1 MVLEMISMRP
11 CRMSDLVVYL
21 KNETSL
27 EALLGEEG
35 DGGGDVTA
43 VHADHVRV
51 FIVPEVGNLLLLK

>member
-1 MVLEMISMRP
+1 
-11 CRMSDLVVYL
+11 MSDLVVYL